1 MTFRPARPMLLTIG
15 TLAILAAPAWAQSM
29 DPNAFPPPPPVPPFV
44 PPPERGVV
52 AASDPSPS
60 PLVIPPNLPSDPPPI
75 VAPPISPPP
84 IVAAPIAPPPLPPPP
99 DLPLSDYP
107 FTTQRIP
114 GSIQSRPR
122 YGFPVDP
129 GELKPANPGYMPSDS
144 MPFWMAQDGFSGSGL
159 HDPNIQ
165 RSLLN
170 DFELLPFGLAVQ
182 APSFIDQAAPI
193 DVFRVRADA
202 FYNMLRPDRAEY
214 FWQKQSYLNDATGS
228 TDAHGPPVRDWKVNA
243 QILSFYVEA
252 RISPEVSIFT
262 NIPVRFTDP
271 EFNLDHSGLGDVS
284 AGIKWAFVLDSF
296 RAITAQVTGTFPTGQ
311 PDRGTGSGEYL
322 VEPALLWQEVLTDRL
337 VVYAQVKDSIP
348 IGQQTD
354 FAGNI
359 LTYGLGGSFVVAEL
373 GHVKVIPTVEGVGWT
388 ILSGKETP
396 EYQAVNEP
404 LVQESHG
411 KTIVNVYGGIRFTL
425 GDSYADHPFLAMSDL
440 YVGYGHAV
448 TGTRWYRDIYR
459 IEYRLRF

>member
-15 TLAILAAPAWAQSM
+15 TLAILAAPVWAQSV

-52 AASDPSPS
+52 SPQ
-60 PLVIPPNLPSDPPPI
+60 PLVIPPTLPSDSPPI
-75 VAPPISPPP
+75 VAP
-84 IVAAPIAPPPLPPPP
+84 PIAPPPLPPTP

-107 FTTQRIP
+107 FTELRIP

-122 YGFPVDP
+122 YGFPIDP
-129 GELKPANPGYMPSDS
+129 GELKPANPGYLPNDS
-144 MPFWMAQDGFSGSGL
+144 VPFWLPQDGFAGPGTYRP
-159 HDPNIQ
+159 DVQ

-170 DFELLPFGLAVQ
+170 DFELLPFGLAAQ

-193 DVFRVRADA
+193 DVFRVRGDA
-202 FYNMLRPDRAEY
+202 FYNMLRPSRAEY
-214 FWQKQSYLNDATGS
+214 FWQKQSFLNDATGS
-228 TDAHGPPVRDWKVNA
+228 TDAQGPSIRDWKVNA
-243 QILSFYVEA
+243 QTLSFYVEA
-252 RISPEVSIFT
+252 RIEPHVSIFT

-271 EFNLDHSGLGDVS
+271 EFNADHSGLGDVS
-284 AGIKWAFVLDSF
+284 AGVKWAFVLDSF
-296 RAITAQVTGTFPTGQ
+296 RAISAQVTGTFPTGQ
-311 PDRGTGSGEYL
+311 VDRGMGTGEYV

-337 VVYAQVKDSIP
+337 VVYAQVKDAIP

-359 LTYGLGGSFVVAEL
+359 LTYGLGGSFVAGEL
-373 GHVKVIPTVEGVGWT
+373 AHIKVIPTVEGVGWT
-388 ILSGKETP
+388 ILSGKESP

-404 LVQESHG
+404 LVQDSHG

-425 GDSYADHPFLAMSDL
+425 ADSYSDNAYLKMSDL
-440 YVGYGHAV
+440 YIGYGRAV
-448 TGTRWYRDIYR
+448 TGTQWYRDIYR